1 KDYEQLDMQFKM
13 LDKPAVT
20 VIETKYG
27 DSYNCVDFYEQ
38 PAFDHPLLKDRK
50 HEFKMSSYDDKLNEK
65 SYINPSDIWVNGKG
79 CPPNTVPIKRITKED
94 LMRINMASELAY
106 HNSVNENPCVQVAV
120 LRTTT
125 TNKYYGGGMS
135 SAIWHPDVQSNQY
148 SSSRVKYQNGPDS
161 IAVGWVV
168 NPSLYPDGQTHMFI
182 YTIDAANGNWFL
194 EVGPDSTMIG
204 TWPQQIFTGLA
215 DSASYVDWGGEV
227 YSPPDM
233 APPPMGSGITVHIWT
248 STSHQHQQPGIEQQP
263 PYGIVAMHQIEKKES
278 MILSSGACGFGSFG
292 ATLNGGEVA
301 AVSDLYRNGIG
312 CGACYQ
318 VKCTNSNYC
327 TDKGTTVVVTD
338 QGTSHNTGF
347 ILSRRAIS
355 GMAQTKDS
363 AATLLALGIIDI
375 EYRRVSCSYPDRNI
389 TIKIDENSSYPH
401 YLAFVIW
408 YQQGQSDVTA
418 VQLCETQ
425 NFNCKILERSY
436 GAVWTITSPPTG
448 LLSLRMLFSDEN
460 GNENWVVPVTSIPS
474 NWKAGDLYDTG
485 LQVNI

>member
-1 KDYEQLDMQFKM
+1 ILTQ
-13 LDKPAVT
+13 
-20 VIETKYG
+20 TKYG

-182 YTIDAANGNWFL
+182 YTITGNSHCYNTYCPGYIIMRPDIPPDVLLKSHSNPKESLYEHNVFVYKDAANGNWFL

-233 APPPMGSGITVHIWT
+233 APPPMGSGYLPVRN
-248 STSHQHQQPGIEQQP
+248 
-263 PYGIVAMHQIEKKES
+263 
-278 MILSSGACGFGSFG
+278 F
-292 ATLNGGEVA
+292 
-301 AVSDLYRNGIG
+301 LYD
-312 CGACYQ
+312 CYARL
-318 VKCTNSNYC
+318 
-327 TDKGTTVVVTD
+327 VT
-338 QGTSHNTGF
+338 
-347 ILSRRAIS
+347 
-355 GMAQTKDS
+355 
-363 AATLLALGIIDI
+363 II
-375 EYRRVSCSYPDRNI
+375 
-389 TIKIDENSSYPH
+389 
-401 YLAFVIW
+401 
-408 YQQGQSDVTA
+408 
-418 VQLCETQ
+418 
-425 NFNCKILERSY
+425 
-436 GAVWTITSPPTG
+436 
-448 LLSLRMLFSDEN
+448 
-460 GNENWVVPVTSIPS
+460 NENNQIDYDPPSCERYETTS
-474 NWKAGDLYDTG
+474 NMYQLVDNGYDGGNKRVIFFGGTK
-485 LQVNI
+485 V